1 MFEKVTRLPTKNETL
16 TGRLNGI
23 FTDFLLDVLFPG
35 FLQLLFFYQ
44 LLSLF
49 KGQLQHASWVVING
63 LSFVSNLGRSNHEET
78 LGSPYLMIEI
88 ILI

>member
-1 MFEKVTRLPTKNETL
+1 MFEKVTRLPTKNDTL

-23 FTDFLLDVLFPG
+23 FTDFLLNVLFPG
-35 FLQLLFFYQ
+35 FLQLFFFYK

-63 LSFVSNLGRSNHEET
+63 SSFMSNIVHQTKET
-78 LGSPYLMIEI
+78 LGSHYLMIEI